1 MSAHLSNRI
10 MQALDSHAELL
21 RLVQEDPS
29 LISEGELLSKAVT
42 LEVASERLIKEIKGG
57 ASSED
62 VVSMLACGLICDGQQ
77 LKQHMANNDIAGW
90 REATDEDF
98 EAMAQDNKTLIDSLV
113 KGMTQ

>member
-1 MSAHLSNRI
+1 
-10 MQALDSHAELL
+10 
-21 RLVQEDPS
+21 
-29 LISEGELLSKAVT
+29 
-42 LEVASERLIKEIKGG
+42 
-57 ASSED
+57 
-62 VVSMLACGLICDGQQ
+62 MLACGLICDGQQ